1 MIRLSHL
8 VLVSFTA
15 TLMSGSIIARY
26 SSADDPRMGSDAKTI
41 QGKVIK
47 VTDGDSIVIQDD
59 KEQSIEVQ
67 LEGIDAPEFQQP
79 FGKEAKEL
87 LSEKLLK
94 KDVSIQWEKEDN
106 YKRKLGWIFHEDR
119 NINLWMIEKGAAW
132 HYAQYNKEE
141 SFSNAQQA
149 AKKAK
154 LGLWEDPM
162 PQAPWDYRRANRSN
176 K

>member
-15 TLMSGSIIARY
+15 TLMSGSIVARY

>member
-1 MIRLSHL
+1 MIRLPQL
-8 VLVSFTA
+8 VLVS
-15 TLMSGSIIARY
+15 LMVMLPSDTIVAWQSG
-26 SSADDPRMGSDAKTI
+26 ADDPRMGSDAKTI

-47 VTDGDSIVIQDD
+47 VIDGDSIVIQDD
-59 KEQSIEVQ
+59 KEHSIEVQ
-67 LEGIDAPEFQQP
+67 LEGLDAPEFQQP
-79 FGKEAKEL
+79 FGKESKEL

-106 YKRKLGWIFHEDR
+106 YKRKLGWVFHEDR

-141 SFSNAQQA
+141 SFSNAQQV

-154 LGLWEDPM
+154 LGLWDEAM
-162 PQAPWDYRRANRSN
+162 PQPPWDYRRANRSN